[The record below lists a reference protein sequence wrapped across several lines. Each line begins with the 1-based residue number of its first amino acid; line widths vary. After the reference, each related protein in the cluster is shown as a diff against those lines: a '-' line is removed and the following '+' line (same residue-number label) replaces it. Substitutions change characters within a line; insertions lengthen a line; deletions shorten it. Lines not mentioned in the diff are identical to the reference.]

1 MAMTPPDV
9 SSRPRVWKRRWRW
22 SVWPLLCIG
31 ISLLVATPTLAVLA
45 SVLEGADEQW
55 AHLAATR
62 LPRYLS
68 NTAILAVS
76 VCVIATAIGT
86 SAAWLIT
93 TCQFPGR
100 RVLRWALLLP
110 LAVPGYLA
118 AYAYTDLLQVS
129 GSVQRWLRTSFRLDS
144 GDYWFP
150 EVRSLP
156 GAIVILSM
164 TLYPY
169 VYLAARSAFMDHG
182 SYVMEVG
189 RTLGRGPWRSFFSLA
204 IPLARPAIA
213 AGGALVLMETL
224 ADFGAVEYCAVDT
237 FATGVYHTWRSL
249 ESPTTAA
256 QLSALLLS
264 FVAIVVGIEAIARWR
279 ARFHQLAGP
288 TRPVRR
294 ARLGPLAS
302 TGALALCGLPV
313 LVGFVG
319 PAAIFARMALARGD
333 ARARE
338 VAIQFGGNTLTV
350 AAVASLI
357 AVTLAVLIAF
367 GRRRS
372 HDPITRMASRL
383 AASGYALP
391 GTVLAVGLLAPLSW
405 LDHRLNDL
413 TLALFDWQ
421 PGLIL
426 TGSTAAI
433 IIGYQTRFLGVAL
446 GMIQAGFKQISPTMD
461 DAARSLGASGTKLL
475 WRVHLPLLR
484 TSLLAAALLV
494 FVDVAKELPATLM
507 LRPFNFDTLAVRVY
521 QLANDERL
529 AEASFG
535 ALMIIAVA
543 LLPVM
548 VLSIMIDRGQSKR
561 PTPPPPAPPLV

>member
-1 MAMTPPDV
+1 MTPPDA
-9 SSRPRVWKRRWRW
+9 SSRPRVLKRRWRW
-22 SVWPLLCIG
+22 GVWPLLCIG

-45 SVLEGADEQW
+45 SVLQGADEQW

-76 VCVIATAIGT
+76 VCAIATAIGT
-86 SAAWLIT
+86 AAAWLIT

-129 GSVQRWLRTSFRLDS
+129 GPVQRWLRESLGLGS

-169 VYLAARSAFMDHG
+169 VYLAARSAFLDHG

-189 RTLGRGPWRSFFSLA
+189 RTLGRGPWRSFAALA
-204 IPLARPAIA
+204 IPMARPAIA

-264 FVAIVVGIEAIARWR
+264 FVAVVVGIEALARWR
-279 ARFHQLAGP
+279 ARFHRLAGP
-288 TRPVRR
+288 PRPVRR
-294 ARLGPLAS
+294 ARLGPVAS
-302 TGALALCGLPV
+302 AGALALCGLPV
-313 LVGFVG
+313 LIGFVG
-319 PAAIFARMALARGD
+319 PAAIFTRMALIRGD

-338 VAIQFGGNTLTV
+338 VAIQFGSNTLIV

-357 AVTLAVLIAF
+357 AVTLALLIAF

-372 HDPITRMASRL
+372 PDPITRAASRL

-405 LDHRLNDL
+405 LDHQLNDL
-413 TLALFDWQ
+413 TLALFDWR

-426 TGSTAAI
+426 TGSAAAI

-446 GMIQAGFKQISPTMD
+446 AMIQAGFKQIGPSMD
-461 DAARSLGASGTKLL
+461 DAARSLGTSGPGLL
-475 WRVHLPLLR
+475 CRVHLPLLR
-484 TSLLAAALLV
+484 PSLLAAALLV

-535 ALMIIAVA
+535 ALMIIGVA
-543 LLPVM
+543 LLPVII
-548 VLSIMIDRGQSKR
+548 LSIMIDRGQAKH
-561 PTPPPPAPPLV
+561 PTAPPPGNPLA